1 METAAAAASTCFP
14 LMKMCISKLIMS
26 QMSFIVSVE
35 EAKRLT
41 RKDHTMIHILNDND
55 NDNDKKLEMLCFFIE
70 CNNCWQ
76 FLNILQS

>member
-1 METAAAAASTCFP
+1 
-14 LMKMCISKLIMS
+14 MKMCISKLIMS

-55 NDNDKKLEMLCFFIE
+55 NDNNTKARDVV
-70 CNNCWQ
+70 
-76 FLNILQS
+76 ILY